1 MSIWFFRYKNI
12 LPYDHTRIQLKD
24 EIEIGEE
31 TCDYVNA
38 SWITMTDEI
47 QKITNPSGKRKSM
60 APNGPCKDVSFLAS
74 QGPTKLTNPHFLQM
88 VHEQKADAI
97 VMLTRLVET
106 VGQGIFSF
114 GEAAFLIY
122 YGILYFVL
130 RNVTN

>member
-1 MSIWFFRYKNI
+1 MTILFFRYENI
-12 LPYDHTRIQLKD
+12 LPYDHTRIQLKE

-31 TCDYVNA
+31 TCDYINA

-47 QKITNPSGKRKSM
+47 QKIANPSGTRKPI
-60 APNGPCKDVSFLAS
+60 APTGPCKDVSFLAS

-88 VHEQKADAI
+88 IHEQKVDAI

-114 GEAAFLIY
+114 RVASFMI
-122 YGILYFVL
+122 
-130 RNVTN
+130 

>member
-1 MSIWFFRYKNI
+1 MTIWFFRYKNI
-12 LPYDHTRIQLKD
+12 LPYDHTRIQLKE

-38 SWITMTDEI
+38 CWITMTEETQRI
-47 QKITNPSGKRKSM
+47 ANPSGKGKPI

-88 VHEQKADAI
+88 IHEQKVDAI

-114 GEAAFLIY
+114 RVASFMI
-122 YGILYFVL
+122 
-130 RNVTN
+130 